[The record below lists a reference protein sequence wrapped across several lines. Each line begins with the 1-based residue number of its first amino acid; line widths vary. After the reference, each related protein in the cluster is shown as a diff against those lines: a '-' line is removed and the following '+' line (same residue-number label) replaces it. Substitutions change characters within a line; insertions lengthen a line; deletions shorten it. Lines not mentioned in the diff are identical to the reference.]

1 MKGQVGAQYATRRL
15 QDSGSRL
22 NCDEASMTKPSNYSA
37 SSFLAFL
44 PKEYQGEFS
53 RDWIMGLSPFED
65 QTCIQCFTVHQ
76 GKWVSVEPRKIDEQA
91 LKCEVWNRR
100 V

>member
-1 MKGQVGAQYATRRL
+1 
-15 QDSGSRL
+15 
-22 NCDEASMTKPSNYSA
+22 MTKPLHYPT

-53 RDWIMGLSPFED
+53 REWTMGLSPFYD
-65 QTCIQCFTVHQ
+65 QTCAQCFTVQQ
-76 GKWVSVEPRKIDEQA
+76 GKWVSVEPRKLDEHA
-91 LKCEVWNRR
+91 LKCEVWNPR